1 MNTKRVIIGGIA
13 AGLAVFIVDALANG
27 LILMERYKLLQQA
40 GIYYQKPRL
49 AFFPVWLLLML
60 GIGLGLAW
68 LYAAVRPRLGPGPR
82 TAALLGLVV
91 GLMINTPGNVATFA
105 WTHEGGFVSLV
116 RLLTGLVGCV
126 VGAMVAGALY
136 KEEATAT
143 VGASAT

>member
-1 MNTKRVIIGGIA
+1 MNAKRVVIGGIA
-13 AGLAVFIVDALANG
+13 AGVAIFVVDALTNG
-27 LILMERYKLLQQA
+27 LILMERYKLLQK
-40 GIYYQKPRL
+40 GGVYYEKPRL

-82 TAALLGLVV
+82 TAALLGLVM

-116 RLLTGLVGCV
+116 RLVSGLVGCV

-136 KEEATAT
+136 REEATDPA
-143 VGASAT
+143 GASAT